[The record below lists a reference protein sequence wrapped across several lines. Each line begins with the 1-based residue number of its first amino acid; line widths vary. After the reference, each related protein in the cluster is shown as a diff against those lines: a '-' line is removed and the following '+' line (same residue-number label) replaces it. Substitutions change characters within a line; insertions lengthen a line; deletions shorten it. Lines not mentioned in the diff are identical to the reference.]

1 MKFANPMAM
10 RRMCMAALA
19 TVNLLFL
26 FSDTM
31 YIALGIKKI
40 IKRPLTDPVYLKWE
54 NEIDMI
60 TE

>member
-1 MKFANPMAM
+1 MKFPNPMAM

-40 IKRPLTDPVYLKWE
+40 IKRPLTDPVYLK
-54 NEIDMI
+54 
-60 TE
+60 